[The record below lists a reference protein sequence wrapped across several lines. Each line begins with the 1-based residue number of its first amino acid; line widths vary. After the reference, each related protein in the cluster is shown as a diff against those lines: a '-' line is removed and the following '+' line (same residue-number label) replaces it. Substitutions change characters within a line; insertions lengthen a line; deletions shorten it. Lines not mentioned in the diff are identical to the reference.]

1 MAASRLGRGAA
12 IVAAIWLGLQPIT
25 LNLAQA
31 QVISDPT
38 APIAFRPAVSSAP
51 NGVPVVD
58 ITAPSFG
65 GLSHNRFESY
75 NVDTNGLILNNSGL
89 SGDSILG
96 GAIPANPNLV
106 GRQPARTILNEVT
119 GTGASTLAGPTEVFG
134 RRADVIVANPN
145 GIGCVGC
152 SFINAGRVTL
162 STGVPI
168 PDYRAGT
175 VAFDVRH
182 GAIDIAGR
190 GVSAVPGQR
199 AIDQIDLIGRQ
210 IAIEAPVVAQD
221 RIRLRA
227 GAMHYDPGR
236 DLADDIA
243 GAPALAGDAIVSTP
257 DGVIAAGAI
266 SILSRDVDL
275 GVALDG
281 RLTSTREAIVIASMG
296 DLQTEAATSAADLRL
311 DAEGNLALGGTFDV
325 AGRLRGDAQTITI
338 RDGNLAAAD
347 AVVLEARG
355 DLDADAQILAGSAIS
370 LVAEAALT
378 ARGRLLAGGRVAL
391 EGDRLLA
398 EAIEIGGET
407 ADIVAEHDLIIRDA
421 ALAALRGLSIT
432 GEDVTLGEGTGYAA
446 GDRFLVTARRD
457 FTNATILDHD
467 NLSLS
472 IGGSFIN
479 AASGAFLRDAHALIV
494 PGDIVNHGLIQ
505 SRAGA
510 SMLARSLIN
519 TADGVLDAPGLSLS
533 LSEAFD
539 NSGTVFVDG
548 DLTVAAGSMTSSA
561 DGVIYAA
568 GSAGFTLSGD
578 AANAGLLIGDAGL
591 TISGRDLV
599 NAVDAVLYGPGLTL
613 TASRNLGIDGTLLAD
628 GGMRLTASGHAS
640 GAGSL
645 RAGSVITL
653 DLGSL
658 AFGADGEMLAPNIDL
673 TVAGDGGSA
682 GEIAATELFIGEIGG
697 AFDQGG
703 ALRAVAEEG
712 ALAPADFGLSVG
724 GALTNSGEIRSD
736 GAFHIAA
743 GALTSTSAGR
753 IIAPQVNLA
762 VTGTLANHGLIRS
775 DRLLAIEAGALI
787 NSGANSGAQ
796 AWMSGEDLLLRI
808 GGAIS
813 LGSHAVLE
821 ARRQTNI
828 AARSSNL
835 DLTNSNSIAQGRF
848 SFGEQLALEMTGQAL
863 HLADGARIMAYGDL
877 SLNFH
882 QGISVHGGIAAGGD
896 LVLAAPGGSISVGA
910 SGTTHPQ
917 NAWLFT
923 LGDAHFTAGGNM
935 LVYSSAVEV
944 LGSAT
949 VDLGGTLLLNRA
961 RGPTY
966 SYSHEQY
973 IQGSQ
978 LWLHRYY
985 REYERADPAIFNVA
999 GDLAI
1004 NSGAVSVTASTL
1016 AAGGDLSI
1024 TTGTLSNNARQLR
1037 QYYDYWKLTGAK
1049 TGYRGRVHQGTWS
1062 ATPSLIRAGGNLAL
1076 NASGATSNSGSIIG
1090 NQVSVIAP
1098 SISVG
1103 VTDANVYTAPPS
1115 VPDPV
1120 IDLARYAISLPGSA
1134 ARPVPTAISPDGPR
1148 YLITAPLAGRPR
1160 YDAEGLPV
1168 SEREPSWILRQV
1180 GDARGNDGSAI
1191 TFLADPLT
1199 ERMLIQRA
1207 LVEQTGR
1214 TMLAPEFDSAEAQQE
1229 ALYQG
1234 TVDFLLANP
1243 EIRLGDQLTAAQRAA
1258 AEVPMLWYSTRMVDG
1273 VRVLAPELIL
1283 PQDQLRAYAYR
1294 PGGSIEARESLMIQG
1309 DRVYNAGSLV
1319 ARAGLSIVADEF
1331 INERRVAGYTMYG
1344 TQRRYAAQAGGNVI
1358 AGDLTI
1364 LTEGD
1369 LINRGGTFWGDDAVT
1384 LMAGDDI
1391 RFEAQRVANDII
1403 TAVNRRNITRTRSV
1417 IHTAASAG
1425 SGGDMTI
1432 VADGGFTLRG
1442 SELTARGD
1450 IAVQARD
1457 GITIASVVD
1466 DVETVHMRSSR
1477 GLLRSSRTTTG
1488 SRQITNR
1495 ASLIGA
1501 GGDVTLATGG
1511 DIAVHASELAAGE
1524 RLRLAAGVGEGAR
1537 TDAGIAITAGRDV
1550 ATSFFEHRSSGF
1562 GLFTGGGRLDF
1573 YRSTRTRED
1582 NLRGDNAPSSL
1593 IAGGDILVTAPGDIA
1608 LQGSVV
1614 GAGGVAEILA
1624 GRDLALTP
1632 GGEAQA
1638 RRFEQRTSGFGF
1650 GFSSGGGG
1658 ASVSLG
1664 LARER
1669 LLDERRRDSDVGSLI
1684 GGGEGVLLEAGRD
1697 LAVIAAEITSPADI
1711 ALIAGRDLDILPG
1724 AIVERHRRVE
1734 SQSFAG
1740 ITASVGTN
1748 VVGAAQR
1755 LGDAVDVFGSGHGD
1769 ARYEALGMVSGVLQG
1784 VDAVRDLSNPG
1795 VSASLSI
1802 GYSAS
1807 RFEQQS
1813 RFDGVA
1819 PARIDAGGDL
1829 ALAAGRDLAVAAL
1842 QARAGGDL
1850 DLYAGRDLA
1859 IESALATQS
1868 QSLRHSATSAALG
1881 LDLGWSVAGGQSLG
1895 LSLSANHARGNQS
1908 GTAASQ
1914 VDSDLR
1920 AGERLALLTG
1930 NDALI
1935 AGAQLR
1941 GRDILLDIGG
1951 DLHVASR
1958 ADTARLRGSS
1968 LNAGFGLTIG
1978 LMPGAGS
1985 SLDLSLGGGRERADS
2000 TLINQQTAIIAD
2012 ERLEA
2017 YVEGHTQLD
2026 GGLIASL
2033 NGDLSLDTGT
2043 LGFSDITERARSDSR
2058 RATVSLGL
2066 GGNAPSIGVE
2076 GELAHEATDA
2086 ITRATIGEGAIT
2098 IRDEDAQRAREEAG
2112 ETENIAALNRDLDA
2126 ARETLRDERAGVR
2139 FYASDS
2145 SVRELASGFA
2155 QTRQNIAAAAEILS
2169 QALEALSPE
2178 DRARAEEIAENLDP
2192 EADAADHAEKIA
2204 DDIKEEN
2211 ELADEDRDAITALVA
2226 EVLLEAASDPE
2237 VAAQLNACIAPGRR
2251 GFNLHDLIF
2260 SRAHAEAAAIC
2271 PQQLAEIGARYG
2283 ANVLRGAALGATSAA
2298 AFLTALLYP
2307 SGSFGDMTVE
2317 RIEGVDGSV
2326 IEIRNQPGESSAV
2339 MTATDAGGNEFA
2351 FDMVRTSDGYV
2362 VVGGYQ
2368 KDGLGGLVPISPR
2381 QAIDIAGTLF
2391 GQGNEGFTE
2400 HRNDGMTVITPAAD
2414 QLPLIFVTPP
2424 VQQEGVTL
2432 ATPANPQRPLD
2443 LITTAPDLG
2452 WVTAWENRRLS
2463 SNEVR
2468 QLLETSS
2475 QPDPSDRGG
2484 QLTKAGRALQKHGGR
2499 QGSVFPEISGGPAQ
2513 INIEG
2518 KKIVRE
2524 ILNNPNSSIKER
2536 LTGRFGPVLE
2546 VRAPDNRGLR
2556 FSTNGEFIG
2565 FLEP

>member
-1 MAASRLGRGAA
+1 MTNNQKAFQDNLSPQQAGVTRMAASRLARAAA
-12 IVAAIWLGLQPIT
+12 IVAAFWLGLQPVAF
-25 LNLAQA
+25 NLAQA

-38 APIAFRPAVSSAP
+38 APIEFRPGIGSAP

-75 NVDTNGLILNNSGL
+75 NVDTDGLILNNSGL
-89 SGDSILG
+89 SGNSILG

-119 GTGASTLAGPTEVFG
+119 GTSASSLAGPTEVFG

-182 GAIDIAGR
+182 GAIDIAGS
-190 GVSAVPGQR
+190 GVSGVPGHR

-210 IAIEAPVVAQD
+210 IAIEAPVVAAD
-221 RIRLRA
+221 RVRLRA
-227 GAMHYDPGR
+227 GAMRYDPGS
-236 DLADDIA
+236 DLAEALA
-243 GAPALAGDAIVSTP
+243 GAPALTGDAIVSTP
-257 DGVIAAGAI
+257 DGVISAGAI
-266 SILSRDVDL
+266 SVISRDVDL
-275 GVALDG
+275 GVALEG
-281 RLTSTREAIVIASMG
+281 RLTSTRDSVVIASMG
-296 DLQTEAATSAADLRL
+296 DLQIEGATSAADLRL
-311 DAEGNLALGGTFDV
+311 DAEGDLALGGAFDI
-325 AGRLRGDAQTITI
+325 AGRLRGGAQTII
-338 RDGNLAAAD
+338 VRDGDLAAVD

-391 EGDRLLA
+391 EGDHLLA

-407 ADIVAEHDLIIRDA
+407 VDIVSEYDLIIRDA
-421 ALAALRGLSIT
+421 AIAALHGISIT
-432 GEDVTLGEGTGYAA
+432 GEDVTLGAGTGYAA

-479 AASGAFLRDAHALIV
+479 AASGAYLRDSLALIV
-494 PGDIVNHGLIQ
+494 PGDIINHGLIQ

-510 SMLARSLIN
+510 SISARALIN
-519 TADGVLDAPGLSLS
+519 AADGVVDAPGLTLA
-533 LSEAFD
+533 LGQAFE

-548 DLTVAAGSMTSSA
+548 DLAVTAGSMASSA

-568 GSAGFTLSGD
+568 GSAALTLSGD
-578 AANAGLLIGDAGL
+578 AHNAGLLIGDAGL
-591 TISGRDLV
+591 AISGRDIV
-599 NAVDAVLYGPGLTL
+599 NAADAVLYGPGLTL

-628 GGMRLTASGHAS
+628 GLMSLTAGGHAS

-645 RAGSVITL
+645 RAGDVITL

-658 AFGADGEMLAPNIDL
+658 AFGAGGEILAPYIDL
-673 TVAGDGGSA
+673 TVAGNAASA

-697 AFDQGG
+697 AFNQSGTLH
-703 ALRAVAEEG
+703 AIAEEG
-712 ALAPADFGLSVG
+712 AALPADLGLSVG
-724 GALTNSGEIRSD
+724 GTLTNSGEIRTD

-743 GALTSTSAGR
+743 GALTSTGSGR
-753 IIAPQVNLA
+753 IIAPQVNLS
-762 VTGTLANHGLIRS
+762 VDGTLANHGLIRS
-775 DRLLAIEAGALI
+775 DSLLAIEAGALI
-787 NSGANSGAQ
+787 NSGGSGAQ

-808 GGAIS
+808 GGAINM
-813 LGSHAVLE
+813 GAHAVLE
-821 ARRQTNI
+821 ARSQTDI
-828 AARSSNL
+828 AATSSNL

-848 SFGEQLALEMTGQAL
+848 SFGEHLALEMSGQAL
-863 HLADGARIMAYGDL
+863 HLAAGSQIMAYGDL
-877 SLNFH
+877 SLNFGH
-882 QGISVHGGIAAGGD
+882 GITVHGGIAAGGD
-896 LVLAAPGGSISVGA
+896 LILAAPGGSISVGA
-910 SGTTHPQ
+910 AGTSHPQ

-923 LGDAHFTAGGNM
+923 LGDAHFTAGGSM

-944 LGSAT
+944 LGSAM

-966 SYSHEQY
+966 SFSHEQY
-973 IQGSQ
+973 VQGGR

-999 GDLAI
+999 GDLVI

-1024 TTGTLSNNARQLR
+1024 TTGTLSNNSRQLR
-1037 QYYDYWKLTGAK
+1037 QYYDYWKLTGSN

-1076 NASGATSNSGSIIG
+1076 NASGSASNSGTIIG

-1134 ARPVPTAISPDGPR
+1134 ARPEPTAISPDGPR

-1168 SEREPSWILRQV
+1168 SEREPSWIMRQV
-1180 GDARGNDGSAI
+1180 GDARGNDGAGI

-1243 EIRLGDQLTAAQRAA
+1243 DIRLGDQLTAAQRAA
-1258 AEVPMLWYSTRMVDG
+1258 VEAPMLWYTTRMVDG

-1294 PGGSIEARESLMIQG
+1294 PGGSIEARESLMIRG

-1319 ARAGLSIVADEF
+1319 ASAGLSIVADEF

-1384 LMAGDDI
+1384 LMAGGDI

-1425 SGGDMTI
+1425 SGGDMTMI
-1432 VADGGFTLRG
+1432 ADGGFLLRG

-1450 IAVQARD
+1450 IGVQARD

-1466 DVETVHMRSSR
+1466 DIDTVTMRSSR
-1477 GLLRSSRTTTG
+1477 GFLRSSRTTTG

-1511 DIAVHASELAAGE
+1511 DITVHASELAAGE

-1537 TDAGIAITAGRDV
+1537 ADAGIAITAGRDLS
-1550 ATSFFEHRSSGF
+1550 TSFFEHRSSGF

-1593 IAGGDILVTAPGDIA
+1593 IAGGDILVTAPGDIE

-1669 LLDERRRDSDVGSLI
+1669 LLDDRRCDSDVGSLI

-1724 AIVERHRRVE
+1724 SIVERHRRVE
-1734 SQSFAG
+1734 SRSFAG

-1748 VVGAAQR
+1748 VLGAAQR
-1755 LGDAVDVFGSGHGD
+1755 LGDAVAVFGSGHGD

-1795 VSASLSI
+1795 ISASLSI
-1802 GYSAS
+1802 GASSS

-1813 RFDGVA
+1813 RFDGVI

-1829 ALAAGRDLAVAAL
+1829 LMAAGRDLAVAAL

-1850 DLYAGRDLA
+1850 DLYAGRNLA

-1868 QSLRHSATSAALG
+1868 QSMRHSATSAALG
-1881 LDLGWSVAGGQSLG
+1881 LDLGWSVAGGQSMG

-1908 GTAASQ
+1908 GMAASH
-1914 VDSDLR
+1914 VDSNLL
-1920 AGERLALLTG
+1920 AGERLSLLTG

-1941 GRDILLDIGG
+1941 GREILLDIGG

-1958 ADTARLRGSS
+1958 ADTSRLRGSS
-1968 LNAGFGLTIG
+1968 FNAGFGLTIG
-1978 LMPGAGS
+1978 LDAGAGTG
-1985 SLDLSLGGGRERADS
+1985 LNLSLGGGRERADS
-2000 TLINQQTAIIAD
+2000 SLINQQTAIIAD
-2012 ERLEA
+2012 ERLDA

-2043 LGFSDITERARSDSR
+2043 FGFSDIDERARSDMR

-2066 GGNAPSIGVE
+2066 GGGGSPSLGIE
-2076 GELAHEATDA
+2076 GELAHTATDA
-2086 ITRATIGEGAIT
+2086 ITRATIGEGEIT
-2098 IRDEDAQRAREEAG
+2098 IRDADAQRAREEAG
-2112 ETENIAALNRDLDA
+2112 ETREVAALNRDLDM

-2145 SVRELASGFA
+2145 SVR
-2155 QTRQNIAAAAEILS
+2155 AAIEAGATLI
-2169 QALEALSPE
+2169 EALGNALIEAGEVQVGRAVDSGDLDPIDALRQLADNPACVSRREQRGFLDGFPWIVTSAYADPGCTLTTNSGRVIQVSDVDTCISVLLKGTLSVAFLPSAQFEFRMGLQEGGVDYASDIVDAILALPE
-2178 DRARAEEIAENLDP
+2178 TDFRALIDDTAQILALIRSDPGGMAQLLGESVVETLQEETFELLRALADKDYHTAGRKLGYIQTEIA
-2192 EADAADHAEKIA
+2192 
-2204 DDIKEEN
+2204 
-2211 ELADEDRDAITALVA
+2211 LAVIPA
-2226 EVLLEAASDPE
+2226 
-2237 VAAQLNACIAPGRR
+2237 G
-2251 GFNLHDLIF
+2251 
-2260 SRAHAEAAAIC
+2260 
-2271 PQQLAEIGARYG
+2271 
-2283 ANVLRGAALGATSAA
+2283 GAAVGGGRATAR
-2298 AFLTALLYP
+2298 LV
-2307 SGSFGDMTVE
+2307 DMM
-2317 RIEGVDGSV
+2317 R
-2326 IEIRNQPGESSAV
+2326 RQ
-2339 MTATDAGGNEFA
+2339 AGG
-2351 FDMVRTSDGYV
+2351 
-2362 VVGGYQ
+2362 
-2368 KDGLGGLVPISPR
+2368 P
-2381 QAIDIAGTLF
+2381 
-2391 GQGNEGFTE
+2391 
-2400 HRNDGMTVITPAAD
+2400 
-2414 QLPLIFVTPP
+2414 
-2424 VQQEGVTL
+2424 
-2432 ATPANPQRPLD
+2432 
-2443 LITTAPDLG
+2443 
-2452 WVTAWENRRLS
+2452 
-2463 SNEVR
+2463 
-2468 QLLETSS
+2468 
-2475 QPDPSDRGG
+2475 DRGG
-2484 QLTKAGRALQKHGGR
+2484 SGGGLGPNNLALDFQNGRVVGSYDAMTPGPLSPSLAETFSGGRYTEVILTEDVILSRVGTANRPLGQFFTQGAAQSALQSRIDSAILPTWPGGGVSPIDSSFQVR
-2499 QGSVFPEISGGPAQ
+2499 VPAGTRVYVGEVSSQGGAFVGGTQQIVVPRPWEIDG
-2513 INIEG
+2513 
-2518 KKIVRE
+2518 V
-2524 ILNNPNSSIKER
+2524 
-2536 LTGRFGPVLE
+2536 E
-2546 VRAPDNRGLR
+2546 VISRTPL
-2556 FSTNGEFIG
+2556 
-2565 FLEP
+2565 P

>member
-1 MAASRLGRGAA
+1 MSKQAGVTRMAGSRIARAA
-12 IVAAIWLGLQPIT
+12 AVIAAVWLGLQPIAA
-25 LNLAQA
+25 NLAHA

-38 APIAFRPAVSSAP
+38 APIEFRPGIGSAP

-65 GLSHNRFESY
+65 GISHNRFESY
-75 NVDTNGLILNNSGL
+75 NVDTDGLILNNSGL
-89 SGDSILG
+89 GGNSILG
-96 GAIPANPNLV
+96 GALPANPNLV

-119 GTGASTLAGPTEVFG
+119 GSSGSTLAGPTEVFG

-175 VAFDVRH
+175 VAFDVRD
-182 GAIDIAGR
+182 GGIAISGS
-190 GVSAVPGQR
+190 GVSAVPGHST
-199 AIDQIDLIGRQ
+199 IDQIDLIGRQ
-210 IAIEAPVVAQD
+210 IAIDAPVVAED
-221 RIRLRA
+221 RVRLRA
-227 GAMHYDPGR
+227 GAMRYEQSTDS
-236 DLADDIA
+236 AFDIA
-243 GAPALAGDAIVSTP
+243 GGASLSGDAIVSTP
-257 DGVIAAGAI
+257 NGVIAAGAI
-266 SILSRDVDL
+266 SALSRDVDL
-275 GVALDG
+275 GIVLEG
-281 RLTSTREAIVIASMG
+281 QLTSTRDSIVIASMG
-296 DLQTEAATSAADLRL
+296 DVSLDGATSAADLRL
-311 DAEGNLALGGTFDV
+311 TAQGDLALSGIHDI
-325 AGRLRGDAQTITI
+325 AGRLSGRAATIIVDDGD
-338 RDGNLAAAD
+338 LAAVD

-355 DLDADAQILAGSAIS
+355 DLGADGAILAGSEIS
-370 LVAEAALT
+370 LVADAVLT

-391 EGDRLLA
+391 EGDALLA
-398 EAIEIGGET
+398 EEIEIGGERV
-407 ADIVAEHDLIIRDA
+407 DVVAERDLVIRDA
-421 ALAALRGLSIT
+421 ALASLHGLSIT
-432 GEDVTLGEGTGYAA
+432 GEDVTLGANTGYAA
-446 GDRFLVTARRD
+446 GERFLVTARRN

-472 IGGSFIN
+472 IGGSFTN
-479 AASGAFLRDAHALIV
+479 AASGAYLHDALALIV

-510 SMLARSLIN
+510 TISARALTN
-519 TADGVLDAPGLSLS
+519 AADGIVDAPGLSLS
-533 LSEAFD
+533 LSHAFD
-539 NSGTVFVDG
+539 NSGTIFVDG
-548 DLTVAAGSMTSSA
+548 DLGVSAASMASSA
-561 DGVIYAA
+561 NGVIYAA
-568 GSAGFTLSGD
+568 GAAGFTLSGD
-578 AANAGLLIGDAGL
+578 AVNAGVLIGDAGL
-591 TISGRDLV
+591 TISGRDIV
-599 NAVDAVLYGPGLTL
+599 NAADAVLYGPGLTL
-613 TASRNLGIDGTLLAD
+613 TANRHLGIDGTILAD
-628 GGMRLTASGHAS
+628 GLMSLTAGGHAS

-645 RAGSVITL
+645 RAGGGILL

-658 AFGADGEMLAPNIDL
+658 SFGAGGEMLAPVIDL
-673 TVAGDGGSA
+673 TVAGDA
-682 GEIAATELFIGEIGG
+682 GTAGAIAATELFIGEIGG
-697 AFDQGG
+697 ALNQSGTLH
-703 ALRAVAEEG
+703 AMAVEG
-712 ALAPADFGLSVG
+712 ASPPADLALSVG
-724 GALTNSGEIRSD
+724 GTLTNSGEIRAD
-736 GAFHIAA
+736 RALHVAA
-743 GALTSTSAGR
+743 GALTGTSAGR
-753 IIAPQVNLA
+753 LIGSQVNLS

-775 DRLLAIEAGALI
+775 DSLLAIEAGALI
-787 NSGANSGAQ
+787 NSGSSSDAQ

-813 LGSHAVLE
+813 LGAHAVME
-821 ARRQTNI
+821 ARTQTDI
-828 AARSSNL
+828 AATSSNL
-835 DLTNSNSIAQGRF
+835 DLTNANSIAQGRF
-848 SFGEQLALEMTGQAL
+848 SFGEHLALEMTGQAL
-863 HLADGARIMAYGDL
+863 HLADGAQIMAYGDL

-882 QGISVHGGIAAGGD
+882 QGITVHGGIAAGGD
-896 LVLAAPGGSISVGA
+896 LMLAAPGGSITVGA
-910 SGTTHPQ
+910 TGTSHPQ

-923 LGDAHFTAGGNM
+923 LGDAHFSASGHM
-935 LVYSSAVEV
+935 RVYSSAVEV
-944 LGSAT
+944 LGSAS
-949 VDLGGTLLLNRA
+949 VSLGGTLLLNRS

-966 SYSHEQY
+966 SFSHEQY
-973 IQGSQ
+973 IQQSR

-985 REYERADPAIFNVA
+985 REHERADPAIFNVG

-1004 NSGAVSVTASTL
+1004 TSGAVSVTASTL

-1037 QYYDYWKLTGAK
+1037 QYYDYWKLTGVG

-1062 ATPSLIRAGGNLAL
+1062 STPSLIRAGGNLAL
-1076 NASGATSNSGSIIG
+1076 NASGSTSNSGTIIG
-1090 NQVSVIAP
+1090 NQVSVIGP

-1134 ARPVPTAISPDGPR
+1134 ARPEPTAISPDGPR

-1160 YDAEGLPV
+1160 YDAEGLPI
-1168 SEREPSWILRQV
+1168 SEREPSWIMRQV
-1180 GDARGNDGSAI
+1180 GDARGNDGSGI

-1243 EIRLGDQLTAAQRAA
+1243 DIRLGDQLTAAQRAA
-1258 AEVPMLWYSTRMVDG
+1258 VEAPMLWYTTRTVDG

-1294 PGGSIEARESLMIQG
+1294 PGGSIEARESLMIHG

-1319 ARAGLSIVADEF
+1319 ASAGLSIVADEF

-1344 TQRRYAAQAGGNVI
+1344 TQRRYAVQAGGNVI
-1358 AGDLTI
+1358 AGNLTI

-1369 LINRGGTFWGDDAVT
+1369 LINRGGTFWGDDGVT
-1384 LMAGDDI
+1384 LMAGGDI

-1425 SGGDMTI
+1425 SGGEMTI
-1432 VADGGFTLRG
+1432 IADGGFLLRG

-1450 IAVQARD
+1450 IGVQARD

-1466 DVETVHMRSSR
+1466 DVDTVTMRSSR
-1477 GLLRSSRTTTG
+1477 GFLRSSRTTTG

-1511 DIAVHASELAAGE
+1511 DITVHASDLAAGE

-1537 TDAGIAITAGRDV
+1537 ADAGIAITAGRDLS
-1550 ATSFFEHRSSGF
+1550 TSFFEHRSSGF

-1573 YRSTRTRED
+1573 YRSSFTRED

-1624 GRDLALTP
+1624 GRDLALLP
-1632 GGEAQA
+1632 GSEAQA

-1669 LLDERRRDSDVGSLI
+1669 LLDDRRRDSDVGSLV

-1724 AIVERHRRVE
+1724 SIVERHRRVE

-1755 LGDAVDVFGSGHGD
+1755 LGDAVAVFGSGHGD

-1795 VSASLSI
+1795 ISASLSI
-1802 GYSAS
+1802 GASSS

-1813 RFDGVA
+1813 RFDGVI

-1829 ALAAGRDLAVAAL
+1829 LMAAGRDLAVAAL

-1850 DLYAGRDLA
+1850 ALYAGRDLA

-1868 QSLRHSATSAALG
+1868 QSMRHSATSAALG
-1881 LDLGWSVAGGQSLG
+1881 LDLGWSVAGGGSTG

-1920 AGERLALLTG
+1920 AGERLSLLTG

-1941 GRDILLDIGG
+1941 GREILLDIGG

-1958 ADTARLRGSS
+1958 ADTSRLRGSS
-1968 LNAGFGLTIG
+1968 LNAGIGLTIG

-2000 TLINQQTAIIAD
+2000 SLINQQTSIIAD
-2012 ERLEA
+2012 ERFDA

-2043 LGFSDITERARSDSR
+2043 FGFSDIDERARSDMR
-2058 RATVSLGL
+2058 RATVNLGL
-2066 GGNAPSIGVE
+2066 GGGGGSPSLGVE
-2076 GELAHEATDA
+2076 GELAHTATDA
-2086 ITRATIGEGAIT
+2086 VTRATIGEGAIT

-2112 ETENIAALNRDLDA
+2112 ETREVAALNRDLDA

-2192 EADAADHAEKIA
+2192 EADAKSHGEKIA
-2204 DDIKEEN
+2204 DDLVEEN
-2211 ELADEDRDAITALVA
+2211 GLSEEDRDAIAALVG
-2226 EVLLEAASDPE
+2226 ELLLEAASDPE

-2317 RIEGVDGSV
+2317 RIEG
-2326 IEIRNQPGESSAV
+2326 
-2339 MTATDAGGNEFA
+2339 
-2351 FDMVRTSDGYV
+2351 
-2362 VVGGYQ
+2362 
-2368 KDGLGGLVPISPR
+2368 
-2381 QAIDIAGTLF
+2381 
-2391 GQGNEGFTE
+2391 
-2400 HRNDGMTVITPAAD
+2400 
-2414 QLPLIFVTPP
+2414 
-2424 VQQEGVTL
+2424 
-2432 ATPANPQRPLD
+2432 
-2443 LITTAPDLG
+2443 
-2452 WVTAWENRRLS
+2452 
-2463 SNEVR
+2463 
-2468 QLLETSS
+2468 
-2475 QPDPSDRGG
+2475 
-2484 QLTKAGRALQKHGGR
+2484 
-2499 QGSVFPEISGGPAQ
+2499 
-2513 INIEG
+2513 
-2518 KKIVRE
+2518 
-2524 ILNNPNSSIKER
+2524 
-2536 LTGRFGPVLE
+2536 
-2546 VRAPDNRGLR
+2546 
-2556 FSTNGEFIG
+2556 
-2565 FLEP
+2565 